1 MTHAHPLPP
10 PPLEAA
16 PSPLP
21 RLPRRRRW
29 RMWLIGRPLSSADA
43 PHQTIGKGI
52 GLAVF
57 ASDALSSTA
66 YATQEILFV
75 LALAGTAAFSYSMPI
90 AVAIVALLAIVTISY
105 EQTIHTYPDG
115 GGAYIVARDNLGA
128 LPSQIAGGALLTDY
142 VLTVSV
148 SVSSGVAQLV
158 SAFPALFEWRVWL
171 AVGFVVLVMIMNLR
185 GVREAGAVFAV
196 PTYFFLATMVL
207 AVGVAFYRHFLGV
220 LGTVEGP
227 PPLELHGEAQAVTL
241 FLLLHAF
248 SNGTTALTGVEA
260 ISNGITAFKEPRS
273 RNAGLTLIWMS
284 LILGSLFLS
293 ITAIAR
299 RIGAVPSE
307 EETVISQ
314 LARTVFEGRTLPYYA
329 VIAATMLIL
338 IMAANTAFNGF
349 PRLSAMQAADGYL
362 PRQLLYRGSRLV
374 FSRGIMVLAFLACVL
389 IVIFQASVTRL
400 IPLYAIGV
408 FLSFTLS
415 QAGMTRRWMKSGGLS
430 PGQEVQESGSR
441 LGHDPRWRLKM
452 AINGVG
458 AFLTAAVVCMFAI
471 TKFTEGA
478 WVVIIIIP
486 LLVGMFSAIRNHYRD
501 MSAQLSLEDYG
512 APPRVARHRV
522 LLPISGVHRGTVAA
536 LRYALALSD
545 DITAVYVSTDAEKAR
560 YVREKWGL
568 WGNGV
573 RLVVIESPYRLLVEP
588 LLEYVERI
596 ADQRQPSETLT
607 IVVPQFVPRRWWH
620 QLLHAQTAV
629 MLRLALLW
637 RPGIV
642 ITNVPYHTSVGDAG
656 DEPAREAR

>member
-1 MTHAHPLPP
+1 
-10 PPLEAA
+10 
-16 PSPLP
+16 
-21 RLPRRRRW
+21 
-29 RMWLIGRPLSSADA
+29 MWLIGRPLSSADA

-75 LALAGTAAFSYSMPI
+75 LALAGTAAFAYSMPI

-115 GGAYIVARDNLGA
+115 GGAYIVARDNLGPLA
-128 LPSQIAGGALLTDY
+128 SQVAGGALLTDY
-142 VLTVSV
+142 ILTVSV

-158 SAFPALFEWRVWL
+158 SAFPDFLEWRVWI

-196 PTYFFLATMVL
+196 PTYFFLATL
-207 AVGVAFYRHFLGV
+207 ALTVAVAFYRHFLGG
-220 LGTVEGP
+220 LGRVPDP
-227 PPLELHGEAQAVTL
+227 PPMDLHGEAQAVTL

-273 RNAGLTLIWMS
+273 RNAGITLIWMS
-284 LILGSLFLS
+284 TILASLFLS
-293 ITAIAR
+293 ITLIATWTGAI
-299 RIGAVPSE
+299 PSE
-307 EETVISQ
+307 AETVISQ
-314 LARTVFEGRTLPYYA
+314 IARTAFGGRGPLYFA
-329 VIAATMLIL
+329 VIAATTLIL

-349 PRLSAMQAADGYL
+349 PRLSAMQAADGFL

-374 FSRGIMVLAFLACVL
+374 FSRGIVVLALLACLL

-415 QAGMTRRWMKSGGLS
+415 QAGMTRRWLKSGRLA
-430 PGQEVQESGSR
+430 PGEEVREGGSVLR
-441 LGHDPRWRLKM
+441 FDLRWRAKM
-452 AINGVG
+452 IVNGFG
-458 AFLTAAVVCMFAI
+458 AALTAVVVCMFAI

-486 LLVGMFSAIRNHYRD
+486 MLVGLFSAIRGHYRD

-545 DITAVYVSTDAEKAR
+545 DITAVYVSTDPEKAG

-588 LLEYVERI
+588 LLAYIERI
-596 ADQRQPSETLT
+596 ADQRQPNETLT

-642 ITNVPYHTSVGDAG
+642 ITNVPYHTAG
-656 DEPAREAR
+656 GEPDEAGSEAR